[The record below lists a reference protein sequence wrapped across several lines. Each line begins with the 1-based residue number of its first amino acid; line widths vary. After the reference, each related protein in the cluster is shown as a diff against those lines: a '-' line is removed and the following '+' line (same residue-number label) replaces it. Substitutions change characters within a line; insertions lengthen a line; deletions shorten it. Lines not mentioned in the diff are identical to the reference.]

1 MLFNRRPKNPNE
13 MTSDAKKYL
22 KKFEKYLKKNKAD
35 FDFNDVG
42 AIEFETE
49 NTDGSS
55 YTVTVNAEE
64 DMVWFITEINYKGG
78 SDEASI
84 LRAIN
89 QTTGAKSPVLVHLEF
104 DRAKL
109 FFSMCFSVDNVDR
122 DVESMMLTWWKYF
135 EQTSQSVAAKTGLT
149 LF

>member
-13 MTSDAKKYL
+13 MTADAKKYL

-35 FDFNDVG
+35 FTLNDVG

-64 DMVWFITEINYKGG
+64 DMVWFIAEVNYKGG
-78 SDEASI
+78 ADEASI
-84 LRAIN
+84 LKAIN
-89 QTTGAKSPVLVHLEF
+89 KTTGAKSPVLVHLEF

-122 DVESMMLTWWKYF
+122 DVESMMLTWWKYY
-135 EQTSQSVAAKTGLT
+135 ELTSVAVADKTGLT
-149 LF
+149 YI